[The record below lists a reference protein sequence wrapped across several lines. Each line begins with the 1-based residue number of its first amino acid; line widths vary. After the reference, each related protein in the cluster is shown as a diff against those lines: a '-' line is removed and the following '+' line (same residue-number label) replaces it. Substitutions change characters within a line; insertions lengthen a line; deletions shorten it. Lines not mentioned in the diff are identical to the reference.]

1 MAVIR
6 DHVSDVTPPD
16 SSAAPRETEEMTV
29 SDSPALPAE
38 ERSARPQVAR
48 VAETG
53 TIGGDRSR
61 PMVRVQPL
69 RDLMRRRQ
77 IQQSFLDPCAA
88 FHSITRN
95 WVEEHDFCLTDEDS
109 EFLAAP
115 DQQVLMQGGFV
126 WLAISGQ
133 DAAGAVALLR
143 RTDVDAMNSFSAPE
157 GAAAWE
163 LTCLGVGPEWRRQG
177 VATILV
183 EALLRQYAEVAR
195 AGDVLF
201 LELPQALA
209 AATDVFGRVGFQEVT
224 CQQPLA
230 KTTRGLPLDVRMVY
244 SGNVALRAKAPE
256 PVSA

>member
-6 DHVSDVTPPD
+6 DHVSDVAPLESP
-16 SSAAPRETEEMTV
+16 AAPREVEQMTV
-29 SDSPALPAE
+29 SDSPALPVE

-69 RDLMRRRQ
+69 RDLLRRRQ
-77 IQQSFLDPCAA
+77 IQPSFLDPCAA
-88 FHSITRN
+88 FHNITRD
-95 WVEEHDFCLTDEDS
+95 WVEEHAFGLLDEDS

-115 DQQVLMQGGFV
+115 DQQVLSQGGFV

-143 RTDVDAMNSFSAPE
+143 REDVDATSSFSAPE
-157 GAAAWE
+157 GAVAWE
-163 LTCLGVGPEWRRQG
+163 ITCLGVGPEWRTQG

-183 EALLRQYAEVAR
+183 EALLRQYGEVAR
-195 AGDVLF
+195 PGDVLF

-209 AATDVFGRVGFQEVT
+209 AATAVFGRAGFEEVT

-230 KTTRGLPLDVRMVY
+230 KATRGLPLDVRMVY

-256 PVSA
+256 PMSV

>member
-16 SSAAPRETEEMTV
+16 SLDAPREVEEMTV

-77 IQQSFLDPCAA
+77 IQPSFMDPCAA
-88 FHSITRN
+88 FHNITRQ
-95 WVEEHDFCLTDEDS
+95 WVEEHSFGLLDEDS
-109 EFLAAP
+109 EYLAAP
-115 DQQVLMQGGFV
+115 DQQVLAQGGFV

-143 RTDVDAMNSFSAPE
+143 REDVDAMNSFSAPE

-177 VATILV
+177 VAALLL
-183 EALLRQYAEVAR
+183 EALLRQYGEVAR
-195 AGDVLF
+195 PGDVLF

-209 AATDVFGRVGFQEVT
+209 AAIAVFGHAGFREAS

-230 KTTRGLPLDVRMVY
+230 KATRGLPLDMRMVY